1 MTSNATQPK
10 GPNLAKIAEAL
21 DAAAG
26 EFTIIDELRDL
37 LDAPREEEFKE
48 LKASI
53 EAEGIRDPLIIW
65 KEKNAIVDG
74 HTRNKIAKLLEMP
87 KDKIPRIEKSFT
99 DIDAVKE
106 WMLRNQLGRRNLTP
120 QRFDYYI
127 GKLYNQT
134 KGTKKD
140 GEGVV
145 STEIAKQFGVSERT
159 VRRAGDVAK
168 GIDKL
173 EQVKGKLAKINQL
186 DGKGDYDK
194 AELTTIG
201 KASNSTVAKKVM
213 EKLDAG
219 KQQAAAKKEE
229 NKQQA
234 KAAAVSPTLYGVVF
248 CEPDF
253 DAVGFNV
260 NNEPKPPLDQNAIL
274 YMACADEHIFTA
286 CKLMEKWGLDFEG
299 TFVYKLA
306 ASYEGVFT
314 KVCHTFMI
322 IGTKGVVTGPN
333 AGQEQGSII
342 NGPGEVEA
350 KMTGLIDL
358 YHKKGS
364 KLYLGKNKT
373 PQGWAVLAK

>member
-1 MTSNATQPK
+1 MNSVAQNK

-21 DAAAG
+21 DAAKG

-53 EAEGIRDPLIIW
+53 AAEGIRDPLIIW

-74 HTRNKIAKLLEMP
+74 HTRNKIAKLLELP
-87 KDKIPRIEKSFT
+87 KEKVPTIMKSFT

-140 GEGVV
+140 GEGDA
-145 STEIAKQFGVSERT
+145 STDIAKQFGVSERT

-194 AELTTIG
+194 GELTVIG
-201 KASNSTVAKKVM
+201 KSSNAAVAKKVM
-213 EKLDAG
+213 EKLDAT
-219 KQQAAAKKEE
+219 KEKVAAKKEE
-229 NKQQA
+229 AKAQA
-234 KAAAVSPTLYGVVF
+234 KTVPATLYPVVF

-260 NNEPKPPLDQNAIL
+260 ATEFKPPLDQNAIV
-274 YMACADEHIFTA
+274 YMVCADEHIFTA

-306 ASYEGVFT
+306 TPYEGVFT
-314 KVCHTFMI
+314 KVCHTFMV

-333 AGQEQGSII
+333 AGSEQGSII

-358 YHKKGS
+358 YHKKGA

-373 PQGWAVLAK
+373 PNGWAVLAK